1 MAGGAHGSE
10 LATVDRYA
18 VDRDWEAVPAHHAER
33 REQTSGLAEFGRA
46 AKGLDPSAVAG
57 CNSDRATVD
66 GLQCDHGYEIVYRG
80 HDYVIV
86 DHGHDLARS
95 ETSRVYGC
103 GCAIGYRGHDL
114 ACVET
119 ACECG
124 CAIVYRDRSS
134 AEATRELGCVVS
146 PSQMGIWLFS

>member
-1 MAGGAHGSE
+1 MS
-10 LATVDRYA
+10 TVYRYA
-18 VDRDWEAVPAHHAER
+18 VDLGRHKEAVPAQYAER
-33 REQTSGLAEFGRA
+33 LQQASGLAEFGRA
-46 AKGLDPSAVAG
+46 ASGLDPSAVAG

-124 CAIVYRDRSS
+124 RGCAIVHRDH
-134 AEATRELGCVVS
+134 GCGRVVS
-146 PSQMGIWLFS
+146 PSRERILPFS